1 VHIQITGKDCSI
13 DFEAGPEDRILHAGL
28 KAGFPL
34 PYECASGTC
43 GACRAS
49 LVSGEVRE
57 LWAQAP
63 GRRFLKSGSTD
74 ILMCQSAPTADCSL
88 RVRVP
93 LAREGVD
100 PFTPSERS
108 ATIGAAKS
116 LTDDVL
122 WFQVPL
128 ASPWRFKAGQFML
141 VGAPGLSGGRAY
153 SMTNYAEPTRSLE
166 FVMKRKPGGGFSA
179 LAFGERFV
187 GTRLTLFGP
196 LGNAIFEPGLAR
208 NLLVIAGGTG
218 IAGMMAILAHA
229 GDAGH
234 FTRHRADV
242 FFGVRTGRDV
252 FFLDELG
259 SLVERFPDSVAVT
272 VALSDE
278 PPTAVLRARYP
289 RLHFEQG
296 YVHDVARS
304 GMAGRYADTRAFL
317 AGPPVAVEAALK
329 VLVLEARLPVTEI
342 RYDKFG

>member
-1 VHIQITGKDCSI
+1 VNIEIAGKDGSI
-13 DFEAGPEDRILHAGL
+13 GFDAGPEDRILHAGL
-28 KAGFPL
+28 KAGFAL

-43 GACRAS
+43 GACRAT
-49 LVSGEVRE
+49 LVSGEVSE

-63 GRRFLKSGSTD
+63 GRRFLRPGSTD
-74 ILMCQSAPTADCSL
+74 ILMCQSAPRADCSL

-93 LAREGVD
+93 LGKEGKD
-100 PFTPSERS
+100 SFTPGERS
-108 ATIGAAKS
+108 AVVDAAK
-116 LTDDVL
+116 LLADDVL
-122 WFQVPL
+122 WFRVPL
-128 ASPWRFKAGQFML
+128 SSAWPFKAGQFML
-141 VGAPGLSGGRAY
+141 VGAPGLPGGRAY
-153 SMTNYAEPTRSLE
+153 SMTNYAEPSRSLE
-166 FVMKRKPGGGFSA
+166 FVIKRKPGGGFSA

-187 GTRLTLFGP
+187 GTGLTLFGP
-196 LGNAIFEPGLAR
+196 LGSAIFEPGLAR

-229 GDAGH
+229 ADAGH
-234 FTRHRADV
+234 FPRHRADV
-242 FFGVRTGRDV
+242 YFGVRTGRDV

-278 PPTAVLRARYP
+278 PPSADLRARYP
-289 RLHFEQG
+289 RLHLEQG
-296 YVHDVARS
+296 YVHEVARS

-329 VLVLEARLPVTEI
+329 VLVLEARLPATEI

>member
-1 VHIQITGKDCSI
+1 VHIQIAGKDDSVG
-13 DFEAGPEDRILHAGL
+13 FEAGPEDRILHAGL
-28 KAGFPL
+28 SAGFAL

-43 GACRAS
+43 GACRAT
-49 LVSGEVRE
+49 LVSGEVRD

-63 GRRFLKSGSTD
+63 GRRFLKPGSTD

-93 LAREGVD
+93 LGRAGVD
-100 PFTPSERS
+100 PFMPCERS
-108 ATIGAAKS
+108 AVVGAAK
-116 LTDDVL
+116 LLADDVL

-128 ASPWRFKAGQFML
+128 SSPWRFKAGQFML
-141 VGAPGLSGGRAY
+141 VGAPGLPGGRAY
-153 SMTNYAEPTRSLE
+153 SMTNHAEPSQSLE
-166 FVMKRKPGGGFSA
+166 FVMKRKPGGGFSG

-187 GTRLTLFGP
+187 GTGLTLFGP
-196 LGNAIFEPGLAR
+196 LGNATFEPGLAR

-229 GDAGH
+229 ADAGH
-234 FTRHRADV
+234 FARHRADV
-242 FFGVRTGRDV
+242 YFGVRTGRDV

-259 SLVERFPDSVAVT
+259 SLVGRFPDSVAVT

-278 PPTAVLRARYP
+278 PPTADLRARYP